1 MRRIVRAIRSSPQRR
16 QRFLNECFP
25 LSTPQN
31 SRLLPVFDN
40 ATRWSSTFL
49 MIERFLT
56 LRKAIGTYV
65 NLEENLNSLNYRQDS
80 LYQDDWHRLELLHS
94 ILDPFKRAS
103 TALQTAKSPM
113 ITLVNFIHKQLNDS
127 IERSRETL

>member
-1 MRRIVRAIRSSPQRR
+1 
-16 QRFLNECFP
+16 
-25 LSTPQN
+25 
-31 SRLLPVFDN
+31 
-40 ATRWSSTFL
+40 

-65 NLEENLNSLNYRQDS
+65 NLDENLSSLNYRKDS
-80 LYQDDWHRLELLHS
+80 LYQDDWQQLELLHS

-103 TALQTAKSPM
+103 IALQTAKSLM

-127 IERSRETL
+127 IERSRETLL